1 VQPALAE
8 TSRIGAPRTAPYP
21 LAISSSRE
29 ELDQEIGD
37 LKARLV
43 LRFVLKEI
51 APSAYNQAVFDV
63 KKHLGDVLDE
73 IEGVCFEPE
82 FGYWKKRRRP
92 KGADSP

>member
-1 VQPALAE
+1 MAIELERE
-8 TSRIGAPRTAPYP
+8 TEQRI
-21 LAISSSRE
+21 LESIVDFFRE

-82 FGYWKKRRRP
+82 FGYWKKRRHP
-92 KGADSP
+92 GDAGSA

>member
-1 VQPALAE
+1 MAIELERE
-8 TSRIGAPRTAPYP
+8 TEQRI
-21 LAISSSRE
+21 LESIVDFFRE

-43 LRFVLKEI
+43 LRFILKEI

-82 FGYWKKRRRP
+82 FVYWKKRRRP
-92 KGADSP
+92 SDAGSA

>member
-1 VQPALAE
+1 MAIELERENEQ
-8 TSRIGAPRTAPYP
+8 RI
-21 LAISSSRE
+21 LESIVDFFRE

-73 IEGVCFEPE
+73 IDGVCFEPE

-92 KGADSP
+92 KDAGSH

>member
-1 VQPALAE
+1 MAIELERE
-8 TSRIGAPRTAPYP
+8 TEQRI
-21 LAISSSRE
+21 LESIVDFFRE

-73 IEGVCFEPE
+73 IDGVCFEPE

-92 KGADSP
+92 SDAGSA

>member
-1 VQPALAE
+1 MAIELERE
-8 TSRIGAPRTAPYP
+8 TEQRI
-21 LAISSSRE
+21 LESIVDFFRE

-73 IEGVCFEPE
+73 IDGVCFEPE
-82 FGYWKKRRRP
+82 FGYWMKRRRP
-92 KGADSP
+92 SDAESA

>member
-1 VQPALAE
+1 MAIELERE
-8 TSRIGAPRTAPYP
+8 TEQRI
-21 LAISSSRE
+21 LESIVDFFRE

-73 IEGVCFEPE
+73 IDGVCFEPE

-92 KGADSP
+92 EDAGSP

>member
-1 VQPALAE
+1 MAIELERE
-8 TSRIGAPRTAPYP
+8 TEQRI
-21 LAISSSRE
+21 LESIVDFFRE